1 MLRTPTAI
9 YIVIQSRG
17 SWWVDFEGKAHGP
30 FQNRDEAAVEAGD
43 LAKFSAH
50 AGRRSQ
56 VQIPDDDGHYRVA
69 WQSGSDDVASL
80 PSRPEVVQLARKLA
94 PNRLGAL
101 NRQASTSRTPS
112 SASSITP
119 VRTITAGQPL

>member
-30 FQNRDEAAVEAGD
+30 FPSRDEASVEAGD

-56 VQIPDDDGHYRVA
+56 VQIPDEDGRYRIA

-94 PNRLGAL
+94 PNRLGTL
-101 NRQASTSRTPS
+101 NRQASTSRPLSSSSPIAPS
-112 SASSITP
+112 
-119 VRTITAGQPL
+119 RTITAGQPL

>member
-30 FQNRDEAAVEAGD
+30 FASRNEAAVEAGD

-56 VQIPDDDGHYRVA
+56 VQIPDDGGHYRVA

-80 PSRPEVVQLARKLA
+80 PSRPDVVQLARKLA

-101 NRQASTSRTPS
+101 NRQASTSRPLSSPS
-112 SASSITP
+112 SISSSIT
-119 VRTITAGQPL
+119 RTAGHPA

>member
-1 MLRTPTAI
+1 MLRSPTAI

-30 FQNRDEAAVEAGD
+30 YKSREEAAVEAGD

-56 VQIPDDDGHYRVA
+56 VQIPDDDGRYRVA
-69 WQSGSDDVASL
+69 WQSGTDDVAAL

-94 PNRLGAL
+94 PRLGSSVRSPTAV
-101 NRQASTSRTPS
+101 RAAPPSTMPGPAAEAAR
-112 SASSITP
+112 
-119 VRTITAGQPL
+119 AGQVV

>member
-1 MLRTPTAI
+1 MLRFPTAI
-9 YIVIQSRG
+9 YIVIESRG
-17 SWWVDFEGKAHGP
+17 GWYVDFEGKAYGP
-30 FQNRDEAAVEAGD
+30 FDSQDTAAIEAGD

-56 VQIPDDDGHYRVA
+56 VQIPDGSGKYRIA
-69 WQSGSDDVASL
+69 WQSGTDDVAAL
-80 PSRPEVVQLARKLA
+80 PSRPDVVQLARKLA

-101 NRQASTSRTPS
+101 NRQPSTSRAPS

-119 VRTITAGQPL
+119 NRTSTAGQPA

>member
-9 YIVIQSRG
+9 YIVIKSRG
-17 SWWVDFEGKAHGP
+17 GWYVDFEGRSYGP
-30 FQNRDEAAVEAGD
+30 FADAEAAAIEAGD

-56 VQIPDDDGHYRVA
+56 VHVPDSAGKYRVA
-69 WQSGSDDVASL
+69 WQSGTDDIAAL

-101 NRQASTSRTPS
+101 NRQASTSRPLSSPS
-112 SASSITP
+112 PIAAN
-119 VRTITAGQPL
+119 RTITAGQPV

>member
-1 MLRTPTAI
+1 MLRIPTAI
-9 YIVIQSRG
+9 YIVIESRG
-17 SWWVDFEGKAHGP
+17 RWWVDFEGKSHGP
-30 FQNRDEAAVEAGD
+30 YPDRDSAAIEAGD

-56 VQIPDDDGHYRVA
+56 VQIPDDQGRYRIA

-80 PSRPEVVQLARKLA
+80 PSRPDVVQLARKLA

-101 NRQASTSRTPS
+101 NGQASTSRPLS
-112 SASSITP
+112 SSSRTAAN
-119 VRTITAGQPL
+119 RTITAGQPL

>member
-1 MLRTPTAI
+1 MLRIPTAI
-9 YIVIQSRG
+9 YIVIESRG
-17 SWWVDFEGKAHGP
+17 GWYVDFEGKSYGP
-30 FQNRDEAAVEAGD
+30 FADVEAAAIEAGD

-56 VQIPDDDGHYRVA
+56 VHVPDSAGRYRVA
-69 WQSGSDDVASL
+69 WQSGTDDIAAL

-101 NRQASTSRTPS
+101 NRQASASRPVS
-112 SASSITP
+112 SASPIAAN
-119 VRTITAGQPL
+119 RTSTAGQPA